1 MNFNKNKMKK
11 LLILSALSITTLGF
25 SQTNC
30 EDLKKENEAL
40 QSTNKILTLENDY
53 LKKIVETNKAILE
66 IEKDNSS
73 FKITKVIGNKAE
85 KTIAITFLVEAK
97 DENKKMTIGDISIVD
112 IEGKEYE
119 IDLYKSSRPYP
130 ELALNTPIKL
140 TFSFK
145 NIENEPLFLKLFRFK
160 ETSQPI
166 RNLFEDTKSNLEFNP
181 NSAIEKKE
189 YFSILISNCVAVE
202 KNKR

>member
-1 MNFNKNKMKK
+1 MKK
-11 LLILSALSITTLGF
+11 LLILSAISITSLGL

-30 EDLKKENEAL
+30 ENLKKENEVL
-40 QSTNKILTLENDY
+40 QSTNKILTSENEY
-53 LKKIVETNKAILE
+53 LKKIVEINKPISE
-66 IEKDNSS
+66 TGKDNST

-85 KTIAITFLVEAK
+85 KTIAIIFLVEAK
-97 DENKKMTIGDISIVD
+97 DENKKMTIEDISIVD

-119 IDLYKSSRPYP
+119 IDFYKSSRPYP

-145 NIENEPLFLKLFRFK
+145 NIENEPLFIKLFRFK

-166 RNLFEDTKSNLEFNP
+166 RNLFEDTKSSLEFKDLKVNW
-181 NSAIEKKE
+181 N
-189 YFSILISNCVAVE
+189 
-202 KNKR
+202 

>member
-11 LLILSALSITTLGF
+11 LLILSVLSITTLGF

-53 LKKIVETNKAILE
+53 LKKIVEINKAILE

-97 DENKKMTIGDISIVD
+97 DENKKMTIGDISIID
-112 IEGKEYE
+112 IEGVEYE
-119 IDLYKSSRPYP
+119 IDFYKSSKPYL

-145 NIENEPLFLKLFRFK
+145 NVENEPLFIKLFRFK

-166 RNLFEDTKSNLEFNP
+166 RNLFEDTKSNLECKDLKVNW
-181 NSAIEKKE
+181 N
-189 YFSILISNCVAVE
+189 
-202 KNKR
+202 